1 MKLGSLCAAPCFP
14 EAPMFDIAAPG
25 CGANDLKFGTAQGR
39 DYYAVLLRNHD
50 LTTAERFD
58 PRVAIV
64 GLSPA
69 GNQIA
74 EFVSAYRS
82 TRDYGS
88 ASIAGAFAGLSRDI
102 IAMMNGLGLSAKLG
116 MSLTPQTS
124 FARHPDFYVTSLIA
138 CASLTTSGS
147 STDFDPRQ
155 FDAARRCMTERFL
168 GEMLNPAFTRLSHVV
183 ILGSKG
189 WKAVNTVHGP
199 SGKLV
204 HRSLTDAG
212 KHLVNLPHPS
222 GANQEYVK
230 LASLSAS
237 AFPDQH
243 RYADEMWCSYR
254 DKPLKDGKL
263 RMSDAQYRAKRLTVW
278 SGVNALRQQ
287 IAAMEPVA

>member
-1 MKLGSLCAAPCFP
+1 
-14 EAPMFDIAAPG
+14 MFDIPAPG
-25 CGANDLKFGTAQGR
+25 CGANNLKFGTAQGR
-39 DYYAVLLRNHD
+39 NYYAVLLRNHD
-50 LTTAERFD
+50 VATAKRLN

-82 TRDYGS
+82 TRDYSG

-102 IAMMNGLGLSAKLG
+102 VTMMNGLGLSAKLG
-116 MSLTPQTS
+116 LSVTPQTS

-155 FDAARRCMTERFL
+155 FDAARRCMTDRFL
-168 GEMLNPAFTRLSHVV
+168 GEMLNPNFTRLSHVV

-189 WKAVNTVHGP
+189 WKAVKVVRGP
-199 SGKLV
+199 SGKSV
-204 HRSLTDAG
+204 HRSLADAG

-222 GANQEYVK
+222 GANREYVK

-243 RYADEMWCSYR
+243 RYADERWHSYR
-254 DKPLKDGKL
+254 DKPLKDGKIW
-263 RMSDAQYRAKRLTVW
+263 MSESQYRSKRLTVW
-278 SGVNALRQQ
+278 SAIDVLRQQ